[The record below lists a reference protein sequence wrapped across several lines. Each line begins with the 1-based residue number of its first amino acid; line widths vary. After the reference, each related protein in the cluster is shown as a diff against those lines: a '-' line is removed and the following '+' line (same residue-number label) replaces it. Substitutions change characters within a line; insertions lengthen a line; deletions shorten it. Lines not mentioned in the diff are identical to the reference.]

1 MVVIALSGCGTEQ
14 SKPEKG
20 TAGQAYSPPANPPP
34 APEPTRS
41 PPLKEKPAGR
51 VVTLGSSPEGVVA
64 DPVTGLVAIGLP
76 NPDRLALV
84 DGGSGEVVR
93 RVKLP
98 ESPRHLDL
106 AAPGGPVLVPAER
119 SGSLVRIGL
128 PGGKILS
135 ETPVGKFPHDAASA
149 PNGRIFVGNE
159 FGNTVSVVEDD
170 RVIKTLEAP
179 LQPGGVAATE
189 DGLVGV
195 VGVRGLALE
204 VYDANDLRSLGR
216 IDAGEGPTHIVAGPG
231 NRFYVA
237 DTRGDAILVY
247 DARPELELLDRVPLP
262 GGSPYGISMDPERN
276 HLWVTLTARNR
287 VVRLTLNGD
296 APRKTASYPTVRQP
310 NSVAADPASSR
321 VFVTGRTA
329 GMLRILD
336 PQPGG

>member
-1 MVVIALSGCGTEQ
+1 MKGTWGSLAGHRLLVAVMVVIALSGCGTEQ

-170 RVIKTLEAP
+170 RVIKTLE
-179 LQPGGVAATE
+179 
-189 DGLVGV
+189 
-195 VGVRGLALE
+195 
-204 VYDANDLRSLGR
+204 
-216 IDAGEGPTHIVAGPG
+216 
-231 NRFYVA
+231 
-237 DTRGDAILVY
+237 
-247 DARPELELLDRVPLP
+247 
-262 GGSPYGISMDPERN
+262 
-276 HLWVTLTARNR
+276 
-287 VVRLTLNGD
+287 
-296 APRKTASYPTVRQP
+296 
-310 NSVAADPASSR
+310 
-321 VFVTGRTA
+321 
-329 GMLRILD
+329 
-336 PQPGG
+336 